1 MASWDAAERSDEDD
15 HESSDTLAH
24 GEDRFDLDHAVSAP
38 FAPLREITR
47 RDHFLVQQR
56 GKIKR
61 ILDRDAGE
69 SQSTRVYWVRK
80 KRKIYAMFFY
90 DFFHTIL
97 QVPVLGVY
105 PMVFIS
111 YALCHLL
118 FAIMWWSISDSC
130 AIGLSGLMSAFYC
143 SVETQM
149 TIGYG
154 APAENFA
161 GCPEAVLLLPLQ
173 VVCGQML
180 DAAVIGIVFAQI
192 SAASAHAASVM
203 FSDTALLRVVDGCV
217 QMTFRI
223 AKRTGFSLSQGK
235 IQVYCVQHHKDPS
248 QPRGVR
254 VEVNAMHLIE
264 PDMDMYNGVIFLGL
278 PAEVSHK
285 VDFNSPLAPVV
296 PAGTS
301 GYPSE
306 LDVRTYLKS
315 SKYLEILVL
324 VSGVEQTTAANFEA
338 RHSYTLED
346 LFWNRTFE
354 PCVSINKDGQHT
366 VDLQKFHCS
375 HMNRDEAVALVPD
388 RAVSVRTHHSFR
400 ATLEPQVADW
410 TIYRRGRAPL
420 GATLDELFAY
430 RTHSHSDLFTRQ
442 NSYNAGDSP

>member
-1 MASWDAAERSDEDD
+1 DVLQNPAAVAS
-15 HESSDTLAH
+15 
-24 GEDRFDLDHAVSAP
+24 
-38 FAPLREITR
+38 APLREVTR
-47 RDHFLVQQR
+47 RDSTFLVQQR

-69 SQSTRVYWVRK
+69 SQSTRLYRVRK

-90 DFFHTIL
+90 DFFHTVL
-97 QVPVLGVY
+97 QVPLLGLY
-105 PMVFIS
+105 PIVFIA
-111 YALCHLL
+111 YALCHFL

-130 AIGLSGLMSAFYC
+130 AIGLSSLMSAFYF

-161 GCPEAVLLLPLQ
+161 GCPEAVFLLPLQ
-173 VVCGQML
+173 VVCGQVL
-180 DAAVIGIVFAQI
+180 DAAVIGIVFAQPLGSPCI
-192 SAASAHAASVM
+192 SASAHAASVM

-217 QMTFRI
+217 QLTFRI

-235 IQVYCVQHHKDPS
+235 IQVYCVQHHKEPS

-254 VEVNAMHLIE
+254 VEVNAMDLIE

-278 PAEVSHK
+278 PCEVSHK
-285 VDFNSPLAPVV
+285 VDFSSPLAPVV
-296 PAGTS
+296 PSGTT

-324 VSGVEQTTAANFEA
+324 VSGVEQTTAASFEA
-338 RHSYTLED
+338 RHSYTLDD
-346 LFWNRTFE
+346 LFWDRTFE
-354 PCVSINKDGQHT
+354 PCVSINMDGNHT
-366 VDLQKFHCS
+366 VDLQRFHQS
-375 HMNRDEAVALVPD
+375 HMNRDEHEAVAPD

-400 ATLEPQVADW
+400 ATLEVQFSTAW
-410 TIYRRGRAPL
+410 ALERG
-420 GATLDELFAY
+420 
-430 RTHSHSDLFTRQ
+430 
-442 NSYNAGDSP
+442 

>member
-24 GEDRFDLDHAVSAP
+24 GQDRFDLDHAVSAP

-130 AIGLSGLMSAFYC
+130 AIGLSGLMSAFYF

-192 SAASAHAASVM
+192 SAAPGLQMSSVPCCVFWASQRSDLDRGPGVVAHFWYVDMYVFNVDAHLYPPSGTL
-203 FSDTALLRVVDGCV
+203 SHQLRRQMIKLSMLNIVSGKEYGRLPVDERA
-217 QMTFRI
+217 QTW
-223 AKRTGFSLSQGK
+223 T
-235 IQVYCVQHHKDPS
+235 KDPK
-248 QPRGVR
+248 
-254 VEVNAMHLIE
+254 VNANLALQAGCGVGVDVFTGVMIFAEAQEATSCLVVSGGIRNNSTTGSSKGSTWSVVGLKFSTIYERNLGRMHLIE

-324 VSGVEQTTAANFEA
+324 A
-338 RHSYTLED
+338 
-346 LFWNRTFE
+346 
-354 PCVSINKDGQHT
+354 
-366 VDLQKFHCS
+366 
-375 HMNRDEAVALVPD
+375 
-388 RAVSVRTHHSFR
+388 
-400 ATLEPQVADW
+400 
-410 TIYRRGRAPL
+410 
-420 GATLDELFAY
+420 
-430 RTHSHSDLFTRQ
+430 
-442 NSYNAGDSP
+442 